1 MLKRRKYQKERRRR
15 LSEGD
20 SVELQ
25 PASNSMSKPPLQ
37 SSGSLDSNTWEQV
50 IIFLLYIIYGIRR
63 DKKDRTNHGLTNISS
78 SRGTIIM
85 FDLSNLSHN
94 FV

>member
-50 IIFLLYIIYGIRR
+50 FIFLLYMIYGIRR
-63 DKKDRTNHGLTNISS
+63 NKRSDNYGFTNISS
-78 SRGTIIM
+78 SRGTTIM